1 MGDKSFLS
9 KFVFVL
15 IIIVLIIVGV
25 FFVINNKDV
34 QADMKEVEVITSMN
48 VNTYDKDLYV
58 YKMENNKIYTSEY
71 FYNNYY
77 ILNNDVDFNEY
88 IVDSD
93 TKYYLKTLSNSIND
107 IDNVKVTYDPIS
119 REQFDFLLDNYSL
132 LKTFIWL
139 DNDETVKNVLL
150 YSSNNIELVME

>member
-1 MGDKSFLS
+1 MKSS
-9 KFVFVL
+9 RRSA
-15 IIIVLIIVGV
+15 
-25 FFVINNKDV
+25 INLAV
-34 QADMKEVEVITSMN
+34 QSVS
-48 VNTYDKDLYV
+48 
-58 YKMENNKIYTSEY
+58 
-71 FYNNYY
+71 
-77 ILNNDVDFNEY
+77 